1 LVNYDGIGKI
11 LNYSYI
17 LIDSLNDEGK
27 INFTK
32 TKEENNDNAP
42 RFTVTLGIIPD
53 YAYSE
58 KGMRIDG
65 VTEGK
70 PGSIAG
76 ILAGDIVIKMGEI
89 EVLDMM
95 SYMQA
100 LSKFRKVKKPW

>member
-1 LVNYDGIGKI
+1 
-11 LNYSYI
+11 
-17 LIDSLNDEGK
+17 
-27 INFTK
+27 
-32 TKEENNDNAP
+32 
-42 RFTVTLGIIPD
+42 
-53 YAYSE
+53 
-58 KGMRIDG
+58 MRIDG

-100 LSKFRKVKKPW
+100 LSKFSKGQKTMVTVIRNNAELQLEVQF

>member
-1 LVNYDGIGKI
+1 L
-11 LNYSYI
+11 
-17 LIDSLNDEGK
+17 
-27 INFTK
+27 
-32 TKEENNDNAP
+32 
-42 RFTVTLGIIPD
+42 IPD

-100 LSKFRKVKKPW
+100 LSKFSKGQKTMVTVIRNNAELQLEVQF